1 VPYKIQYC
9 FPNNTILL
17 VTIDKFDLN
26 PMVVNMNKLK
36 PYKFVED
43 ITLQPVLLKP
53 SDLVIDEPIQT
64 RKLDLQPI
72 ELEDF

>member
-1 VPYKIQYC
+1 MPYKIQYC

>member
-1 VPYKIQYC
+1 MPYKIQYC

-17 VTIDKFDLN
+17 VTIDKFDPN

>member
-1 VPYKIQYC
+1 
-9 FPNNTILL
+9 
-17 VTIDKFDLN
+17 
-26 PMVVNMNKLK
+26 MVVNMNKLK